1 MKIQVD
7 AFVKIQSTFSDMV
20 IQSFLKWGGG
30 GGGGEGGDL
39 GDICPFSFRN
49 MGYFTQYLKGYG
61 VPWTPFLCLNNQ
73 F

>member
-30 GGGGEGGDL
+30 GGRVGIWGIFAHFLL
-39 GDICPFSFRN
+39 GIWDTLHNI
-49 MGYFTQYLKGYG
+49 
-61 VPWTPFLCLNNQ
+61 
-73 F
+73 